1 MAKTKKDSTSKVQ
14 RPLAPARTPQARE
27 DQIIAMAYDAVE
39 QRIANGTATGPELV
53 HFLRM
58 GSPKGKLEKE
68 ILEREKQ
75 LLEAKT
81 AQIESQKNVEELYAK
96 AIEAMKSYGSGSD
109 E

>member
-1 MAKTKKDSTSKVQ
+1 MAKGKKDFTDNVK
-14 RPLAPARTPQARE
+14 RPVAPATSPQARE
-27 DQIIAMAYDAVE
+27 DQLIAMAYDEVE
-39 QRIANGTATGPELV
+39 RRISEGIATGPELV

-81 AQIESQKNVEELYAK
+81 QAIESQKNVEELYAK
-96 AIEAMKSYGSGSD
+96 AIEAMKSYGSGNS

>member
-1 MAKTKKDSTSKVQ
+1 MAKSKKEHAYDVKRPDS
-14 RPLAPARTPQARE
+14 PARTPQARE

-96 AIEAMKSYGSGSD
+96 AIEAMKSYGSGTD

>member
-1 MAKTKKDSTSKVQ
+1 MAKSKKDSKDSVK
-14 RPLAPARTPQARE
+14 RPIAPAATPQARE
-27 DQIIAMAYDAVE
+27 DQLIAMAYDAVE
-39 QRIANGTATGPELV
+39 QRISQGIATGPELV

-58 GSPKGKLEKE
+58 GSPKGKLERE

-81 AQIESQKNVEELYAK
+81 SAIESQKNVEELYAK
-96 AIEAMKSYGSGSD
+96 AIEAMKSYGSSNN

>member
-1 MAKTKKDSTSKVQ
+1 
-14 RPLAPARTPQARE
+14 
-27 DQIIAMAYDAVE
+27 
-39 QRIANGTATGPELV
+39 
-53 HFLRM
+53 M
-58 GSPKGKLEKE
+58 GSLKGKLEKE

-96 AIEAMKSYGSGSD
+96 AIEAMKSYGSGTD